1 MKPLVLVVLAIVLV
15 APAPQQARDPAS
27 YVDPFIGTG
36 PAPTATYGQ
45 EFVGGGVFP
54 GAAYPTGM
62 LYWSPD
68 TVEHNVP
75 GGYFYPDRT
84 LKGFSL
90 THFSGR
96 GCTVY
101 LDVPILPINGL
112 LDVSPRAQ
120 PAVQRAT
127 FSHANEKA
135 EQNWFH
141 GGFNAIEIWS
151 VPAGCNSAGRAACRR
166 ACLPPCG

>member
-1 MKPLVLVVLAIVLV
+1 MKLVAVALLAIVLV
-15 APAPQQARDPAS
+15 ASPAQQARDAAS
-27 YVDPFIGTG
+27 YIDPFIGTG

-45 EFVGGGVFP
+45 EFDGGDVFP

-96 GCTVY
+96 GCSVY
-101 LDVPILPINGL
+101 LDVPVLPINGL

-120 PAVQRAT
+120 PGVQRAT
-127 FSHANEKA
+127 FSHANETA
-135 EQNWFH
+135 EPGYYAVGLDSGIQVELTVTSRT
-141 GGFNAIEIWS
+141 GL
-151 VPAGCNSAGRAACRR
+151 GRFT
-166 ACLPPCG
+166 